1 MSGDESLVQM
11 LCLAVA
17 AFTWLPWLWEAVIC
31 ARLCGRFRDRW
42 TLYADPLICAAVLYA
57 VLRLYS
63 SFDVRDSPIYI
74 LFYSVMGAA
83 WVGLAARFFLP
94 WFGLSSRDDV
104 VERKNPAAAHAI
116 GGALL
121 GVTLCFAGG
130 NIGNGPGWWVVV
142 FSAALSTA
150 AFFLLWALLDRFT
163 GLLDSVT
170 IDRDRASGIRLAG
183 YFIGSGV
190 ILGRAVAG
198 DWVSAEATVADFAK
212 LAWPVLLLWLAAVLL
227 ERSFRPTK
235 ETPLPSPL
243 THGLA
248 PLCAYV
254 ALAFFFLAQAE
265 WPPS

>member
-1 MSGDESLVQM
+1 MSGDESFVQII
-11 LCLAVA
+11 CLAFV
-17 AFTWLPWLWEAVIC
+17 AFTWLPWLWEAFIC
-31 ARLCGRFRDRW
+31 ARLGARFKDRW
-42 TLYADPLICAAVLYA
+42 ILFVDPLICAAILYA

-63 SFDVRDSPIYI
+63 SLDVRDSPVYT
-74 LFYSVMGAA
+74 LFYLVMGMA
-83 WVGLAARFFLP
+83 WVGLAARYFLP
-94 WFGLSSRDDV
+94 YFGLSSRDDV

-121 GVTLCFAGG
+121 GITLCFAGG

-142 FSAALSTA
+142 FSATLSTG

-163 GLLDSVT
+163 GLSDAVT
-170 IDRDRASGIRLAG
+170 VERDPASGLRLGG
-183 YFIGSGV
+183 YFLASGL

-198 DWVSAEATVADFAK
+198 DWVSMEETVIDFGK
-212 LAWPVLLLWLAAVLL
+212 VAWPVLLLWLAAVLL
-227 ERSFRPTK
+227 ERTFRPTK

-254 ALAFFFLAQAE
+254 ALAFFFLAQAGP
-265 WPPS
+265 WS

>member
-1 MSGDESLVQM
+1 MSGDESFVQI
-11 LCLAVA
+11 LCLVIAAV
-17 AFTWLPWLWEAVIC
+17 TWLPWLWEAVAC
-31 ARLCGRFRDRW
+31 ARLDGRLKNRW

-74 LFYSVMGAA
+74 LFYSVMGMA
-83 WVGLAARFFLP
+83 WVGAAARFLLP
-94 WFGLSSRDDV
+94 WFGLSSRDDI

-163 GLLDSVT
+163 GLADAVT
-170 IDRDRASGIRLAG
+170 VERDPASGIRLAG
-183 YFIGSGV
+183 YFLGSGL

-198 DWVSAEATVADFAK
+198 DWESASATVLDFGR

-227 ERSFRPTK
+227 ERTFRPTK

-248 PLCAYV
+248 PMGAYV
-254 ALAFFFLAQAE
+254 ALAFFFLAQAG
-265 WPPS
+265 WWS

>member
-1 MSGDESLVQM
+1 MSADESFVQI

-17 AFTWLPWLWEAVIC
+17 AFTWLPWLWESVAC
-31 ARLCGRFRDRW
+31 ARLGSRLQHRW
-42 TLYADPLICAAVLYA
+42 SLYAYPLVCMGVLAA
-57 VLRLYS
+57 VLRLFAS
-63 SFDVRDSPIYI
+63 SDVRDSSTYI
-74 LFYSVMGAA
+74 LFYLYMGLA
-83 WVGLAARFFLP
+83 WVGLAARFILP

-104 VERKNPAAAHAI
+104 VERKNPAAAHAL

-121 GVTLCFAGG
+121 GITLCFAGG

-163 GLLDSVT
+163 GLADAVT
-170 IDRDRASGIRLAG
+170 VERDPASGIRLAG

-198 DWVSAEATVADFAK
+198 DWASAEQTVIDFGTV
-212 LAWPVLLLWLAAVLL
+212 AWPVLLLWLAAVLL
-227 ERSFRPTK
+227 ERTFRPSR

-243 THGLA
+243 TNGLA

-254 ALAFFFLAQAE
+254 ALAFFFLAQAGP
-265 WPPS
+265 WS

>member
-1 MSGDESLVQM
+1 MSGDESFVQI
-11 LCLAVA
+11 LCLAII
-17 AFTWLPWLWEAVIC
+17 AFTWLPWLWEAVVC
-31 ARLCGRFRDRW
+31 ARLSGRLAHRW
-42 TLYADPLICAAVLYA
+42 TLYVDPLLCAAAIYA

-63 SFDVRDSPIYI
+63 SFDVRDNPVYI
-74 LFYSVMGAA
+74 RFYLLMGMA
-83 WVGLAARFFLP
+83 WVGVAARFLLP

-121 GVTLCFAGG
+121 GVALCFAGG

-163 GLLDSVT
+163 GLADAVT
-170 IDRDRASGIRLAG
+170 VERDPASGIRLAG
-183 YFIGSGV
+183 YFLGSGL

-198 DWVSAEATVADFAK
+198 DWVSVEQTVIDFGK
-212 LAWPVLLLWLAAVLL
+212 VAWPVLLLWLAALLL
-227 ERSFRPTK
+227 ERNFRPTK
-235 ETPLPSPL
+235 EAPLPSPL

-248 PLCAYV
+248 PLGAYV
-254 ALAFFFLAQAE
+254 ALAFFFLAQAG
-265 WPPS
+265 WWS